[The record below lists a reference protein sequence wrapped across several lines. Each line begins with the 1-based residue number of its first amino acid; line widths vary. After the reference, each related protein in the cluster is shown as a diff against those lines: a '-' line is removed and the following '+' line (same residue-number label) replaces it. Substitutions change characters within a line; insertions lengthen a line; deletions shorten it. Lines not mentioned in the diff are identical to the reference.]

1 METDGADNRDGMSE
15 EEKYHPGDSPSGK
28 ASSPREERPVT
39 ALDEG
44 PVKGVREDARDCDR
58 GERGVAVE
66 AGIVRGTNLLG
77 IGVSAV
83 KEAGGGISP
92 GGAAVV
98 KEAGGERVHGGCAVV
113 VETVLTGVGTTMN
126 EAEVAVMGVA
136 AVNENF
142 VRESDQDIRRR
153 AIADHPLGVPFGIFV
168 QLDGYRRDGLVH
180 NTQVDDMLSF
190 AREDPDDDKVKAMEW
205 AAPSGKKVW
214 VKVVEVRT
222 DNADRLRIG
231 CSMKVVNQEDGTDLD
246 PNNEQ
251 SLPSA
256 PGAGGGGGAPA
267 RGPRGGPRSDEPPEL
282 NAVLRATVQQIKP
295 FGIFVEMEGFG
306 RWGMVHRMQVANFLE
321 FNRDDPDEDKIAA
334 MAGVVSQ
341 GERVYVKVVEVNTS
355 DDGRLKI
362 GCSMKVVDQNTGED
376 MDPNNTQCRPRG
388 DGGQGKL
395 GEDAGET
402 TKTGVINWSHHA
414 GDVKQMG
421 DGNYDI
427 LDEDPEEN
435 QPKVMQVPPPP
446 PLPEAKAQI
455 TSVEQA
461 LAILAKAEKHKKK
474 SKKEKK
480 EKKDKKSKKS
490 KKAKKEKKEKKSRKK
505 EDASDSSDS
514 DSD

>member
-1 METDGADNRDGMSE
+1 MLVIVIVESE
-15 EEKYHPGDSPSGK
+15 VGTKVPLITAGK
-28 ASSPREERPVT
+28 AGAGAGAEEGGEIWTLVAVT
-39 ALDEG
+39 
-44 PVKGVREDARDCDR
+44 
-58 GERGVAVE
+58 GVAVE

-142 VRESDQDIRRR
+142 VRESDQVSSLPELTLISVPDSDIPLLNVITMQSQFKAEKQHREQRISSKATIGWPGQQLIYAETRNKIRRAKSQSGYQAQGDR
-153 AIADHPLGVPFGIFV
+153 RPPPGRGPPPPPPKPLSDEPPEVGSILQAVVRRVQPFGIFV

-402 TKTGVINWSHHA
+402 TKTGVINW
-414 GDVKQMG
+414 
-421 DGNYDI
+421 
-427 LDEDPEEN
+427 
-435 QPKVMQVPPPP
+435 
-446 PLPEAKAQI
+446 
-455 TSVEQA
+455 
-461 LAILAKAEKHKKK
+461 
-474 SKKEKK
+474 
-480 EKKDKKSKKS
+480 
-490 KKAKKEKKEKKSRKK
+490 
-505 EDASDSSDS
+505 
-514 DSD
+514 